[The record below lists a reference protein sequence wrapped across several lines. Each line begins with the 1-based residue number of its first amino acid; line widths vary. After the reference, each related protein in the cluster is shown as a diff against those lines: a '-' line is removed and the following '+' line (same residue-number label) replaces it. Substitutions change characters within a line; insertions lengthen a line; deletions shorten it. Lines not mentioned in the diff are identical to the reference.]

1 MNCSWD
7 CVQEVFSGSVLT
19 LAKSLSLDT
28 SRKVV
33 LYSDQK
39 VLICTGEAR
48 KERAVSDY
56 LLQEMVRIRM
66 DELREEASRAR
77 AARGARGSRER
88 RHYLGILGVSG
99 TPRAEGGGFSRG
111 TVEEACCA

>member
-1 MNCSWD
+1 MW
-7 CVQEVFSGSVLT
+7 VHATIGSEP
-19 LAKSLSLDT
+19 KQLSALDT

-39 VLICTGEAR
+39 VLMYTGGAW
-48 KERAVSDY
+48 KEGAVNDH
-56 LLQEMVRIRM
+56 LLHEMVRIRM

-77 AARGARGSRER
+77 VAREARGSRGR
-88 RHYLGILGVSG
+88 RHGLGILTGPWAS
-99 TPRAEGGGFSRG
+99 RDDARGFSRG